1 MPALKD
7 VHWQLGIMPNRP
19 ESQIATKTMAEKF
32 ASQTLEH
39 WQGVFA
45 ATDVCVTPVLNLQE
59 AKAHPLFAH
68 QDEYQ
73 ATSGWQ
79 QIS

>member
-1 MPALKD
+1 
-7 VHWQLGIMPNRP
+7 
-19 ESQIATKTMAEKF
+19 MAEKF